1 MSQCRLSV
9 RQYDGDKTIGFGK
22 SIITSMD
29 EIIRFSSKPMRVFR
43 IATLVLCCLLFVL
56 LMVLVFNVYALIVGI
71 VMLLL
76 IAFIVWFLNRRSIV
90 IKESEIVVVE
100 LKTWHIPSEDIVE
113 IQCPS
118 ERRGIIV
125 IQTKSLIVR
134 SAGFL
139 FLRGI
144 NEEKN
149 RELVQKL
156 SKLYR
161 K

>member
-1 MSQCRLSV
+1 M
-9 RQYDGDKTIGFGK
+9 G
-22 SIITSMD
+22 
-29 EIIRFSSKPMRVFR
+29 EIIRFSSKSMRVTR

-56 LMVLVFNVYALIVGI
+56 LMVFVFNVYALIIGI
-71 VMLLL
+71 VMLLF
-76 IAFIVWFLNRRSIV
+76 IAFIVWFLNQRSIV

-100 LKTWHIPSEDIVE
+100 LKTWHIPLEDIVE
-113 IQCPS
+113 IQCLS
-118 ERRGIIV
+118 DRRGIIV
-125 IQTKSLIVR
+125 IRTKSLIVR